1 MAHTCTCKW
10 GWWAH
15 LIIHAKKKTEKN
27 FGVDSFI
34 STKMTL
40 LKFPNIKKLFIFL

>member
-1 MAHTCTCKW
+1 MAHTCTCIGG
-10 GWWAH
+10 GWAR

-34 STKMTL
+34 
-40 LKFPNIKKLFIFL
+40 PNIKKLFIFFDC